1 MQESGILPTFAS
13 EGDLAQQVEQVAV
26 NHKVRGSSPLFPA
39 MGIYNE
45 HVRILSP
52 LAAQD
57 AEEQIVK
64 KIKELNAIQEEMYG
78 ITERRNQLE
87 KEWEQGSKELMKFRG
102 ILFDFVEEEK
112 APAPE
117 PEEKQQ
123 VNILLL
129 GLTPH

>member
-1 MQESGILPTFAS
+1 M
-13 EGDLAQQVEQVAV
+13 AV

-78 ITERRNQLE
+78 LTERRNQLE

>member
-57 AEEQIVK
+57 AGEQIVK

-78 ITERRNQLE
+78 LTERRNQLE

>member
-1 MQESGILPTFAS
+1 M
-13 EGDLAQQVEQVAV
+13 AV
-26 NHKVRGSSPLFPA
+26 NHKVRGSSPLLPA

-78 ITERRNQLE
+78 LTERRNQLE

-102 ILFDFVEEEK
+102 VLFDFVEEEK